1 MEERIGRKERG
12 LFGVA
17 NAKSRV
23 FNVEF
28 RILGAREGGRK
39 KESEKLPK
47 KKRLGYI
54 SKAC

>member
-28 RILGAREGGRK
+28 RILGAREGGQ
-39 KESEKLPK
+39 K
-47 KKRLGYI
+47 KKVRSYQKRKG
-54 SKAC
+54 

>member
-1 MEERIGRKERG
+1 MGERVGWKERWV
-12 LFGVA
+12 FGVA

-28 RILGAREGGRK
+28 RIVDAREGGRK
-39 KESEKLPK
+39 KERDKLPK
-47 KKRLGYI
+47 KNGLGYI